1 MKLSWRDIVTT
12 LLAVGGVAIVWAKYY
27 SFSWAMLGSWRS
39 TTTIMALAG
48 LLLFAFTN
56 FDFNNYSIAN
66 VAEMVLGGIALV
78 LAIWG
83 MTVVNHAVFYSL
95 ATTLGITWLIDI
107 ARHIRHSTIQS
118 GTQGSS
124 TTHAAPVH

>member
-12 LLAVGGVAIVWAKYY
+12 LLVVGGGTLVWAKYY
-27 SFSWAMLGSWRS
+27 SYSWAMIGSWRS
-39 TTTIMALAG
+39 ATAVIALGG

-56 FDFNNYSIAN
+56 FDFNNFSIAN
-66 VAEMVLGGIALV
+66 VLEMILGGAALV
-78 LAIWG
+78 LAVWG

-95 ATTLGITWLIDI
+95 AATLGLTWLVDI
-107 ARHIRHSTIQS
+107 ARHIRHSAIES

-124 TTHAAPVH
+124 TSHAAPVH